1 MSKRITR
8 NKHNVDILIVLAVFF
23 VFIISLI
30 FILNNAFDGNS
41 YNYSKFFDNT
51 NINLKNNLKSVLER
65 QKDIDKQIKD
75 NAANG
80 GYTLDNPLI
89 IENPYEIS
97 PLTALIIFNTDND
110 TSVKLDINATYNTI
124 MEKSKTHIIPIYGLL
139 SDATNYI
146 TLTLDDGTSKNIEI
160 KTKPYN
166 DNIYGLSIK
175 DLIQNNDSYFVLGN
189 INDSTSYLRGF
200 DHNNYLN
207 FYLNLGYL
215 DGITFYREKFVVSY
229 NSQNS
234 QNSLLQDLR
243 LEMDYFGRIYT
254 ISTDLSDI
262 NYNINLTNNDN
273 VDYIGNGYSFY
284 ADLTSNYNPID
295 EVDNISYTPKTKLN
309 INDYIESLKTA
320 YIFNGNYKLS
330 TNGEYITF
338 DFGSNF
344 PADMLILTT
353 DGELYSYDIANTN
366 IIKTDI
372 TGTKAIFLKYA
383 DDYYTIMTNIE

>member
-1 MSKRITR
+1 
-8 NKHNVDILIVLAVFF
+8 
-23 VFIISLI
+23 
-30 FILNNAFDGNS
+30 
-41 YNYSKFFDNT
+41 
-51 NINLKNNLKSVLER
+51 
-65 QKDIDKQIKD
+65 
-75 NAANG
+75 
-80 GYTLDNPLI
+80 
-89 IENPYEIS
+89 
-97 PLTALIIFNTDND
+97 
-110 TSVKLDINATYNTI
+110 
-124 MEKSKTHIIPIYGLL
+124 
-139 SDATNYI
+139 
-146 TLTLDDGTSKNIEI
+146 
-160 KTKPYN
+160 
-166 DNIYGLSIK
+166 
-175 DLIQNNDSYFVLGN
+175 
-189 INDSTSYLRGF
+189 
-200 DHNNYLN
+200 
-207 FYLNLGYL
+207 
-215 DGITFYREKFVVSY
+215 
-229 NSQNS
+229 
-234 QNSLLQDLR
+234 
-243 LEMDYFGRIYT
+243 MDYFGRIYT